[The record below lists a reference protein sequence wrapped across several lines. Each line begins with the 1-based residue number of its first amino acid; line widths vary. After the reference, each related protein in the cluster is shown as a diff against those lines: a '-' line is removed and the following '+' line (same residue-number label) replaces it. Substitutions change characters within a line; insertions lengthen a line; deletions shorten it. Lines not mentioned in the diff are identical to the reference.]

1 MIKKNRVKKG
11 LVLALIMVSS
21 AFCLTACG
29 KDKKTSGSGSGGGNT
44 VTTEAKSVGIP
55 KDTGIIKVLVPDGWK
70 AFDVK
75 DMWAEEENAL
85 DPKQLQI
92 YKGAET
98 ETDMFGKCGMN
109 INYYPPGTTFVS
121 AKSFYDDVKD
131 IDSFE
136 KAGYS
141 WSGYTCSSAGYEYTI
156 LEGNKGEEDLQVSI
170 ITKAGDN
177 TMSIDDEDVQSILDS
192 IETTPPAK

>member
-1 MIKKNRVKKG
+1 MKINDKMNE
-11 LVLALIMVSS
+11 LA
-21 AFCLTACG
+21 ALTSCG
-29 KDKKTSGSGSGGGNT
+29 DQQSGMLA
-44 VTTEAKSVGIP
+44 V
-55 KDTGIIKVLVPDGWK
+55 
-70 AFDVK
+70 
-75 DMWAEEENAL
+75 
-85 DPKQLQI
+85 
-92 YKGAET
+92 
-98 ETDMFGKCGMN
+98 
-109 INYYPPGTTFVS
+109 

-192 IETTPPAK
+192 IGTTPPAK